1 MIENFKP
8 MSRIITFVL
17 ILFLFSTNTNAQNIV
32 VEGIIKDSELKEIL
46 PFANIYLQKNYIGT
60 ISNEKGEFK
69 ITIPSGQ
76 ENDSLVISYIGYN
89 SQKISIASIKSP
101 IEVFLIENQ
110 LTLNEVIVTG
120 YTANSIIKKA
130 IEKIPQNYYKEPYK
144 SKGFYRVTSQ
154 KDNNYIHLS
163 EAVFD
168 IYQSKIDKPKKQ
180 FRLEKMRAIKD
191 EKASKGI
198 DLGLKPNGIYEFD
211 IVNNLDEIGLLNK
224 KGLKLHTFKIDG
236 SEFINDRA
244 TYKISF
250 DQKTIN
256 KAGYKGYMLIDKE
269 TLAFVYFDFQ
279 LSPKGL
285 PYYKFGDASTRALM
299 KIVGIKID
307 MSRNNYQISYK
318 QFGNKY
324 YLNNVGNDA
333 TLTFKSNREH
343 YNFKTDTR
351 VDYLVTKINTKNI
364 KQFTNEE
371 TLGQGKLI
379 EEQNSIYDAGFW
391 KNYNI
396 VLPTND
402 FNAIAS
408 KLEANNKANDIKIEI
423 EEQLNKL
430 PKDKSIRIDSI
441 LSFYN
446 NKNLFNGTVLIT
458 SEGKTILHKS
468 YNNAITDNKL
478 NSQFRIG
485 SLSKTFT
492 SMIIAKLE
500 NEGKL
505 KYHDSINKYL
515 SNYINGNITIHQLL
529 SHQSGIPNYL
539 ANGDYLKQIFI
550 KEYTLE
556 ELVNQFCS
564 DALEFQSGTK
574 FEYSNSNFVI
584 LSLIAERILN
594 KKYKDIL
601 NEYIFKLLNMTD
613 TYFGNNIDNTNLVTG
628 FMYGKPESKY
638 HIENVGGAGGVT
650 STTADL
656 LKWSNALDTSQLI
669 PTSKIEQLI
678 KPKTEYNDW
687 DAYYGYGWMIDRY
700 MFRSSK
706 KHKIYYHPGTDFGFY
721 SMFVKQ
727 PDNGIT
733 IILLNNTGEFPRFEI
748 TELIL
753 NELN

>member
-1 MIENFKP
+1 MN
-8 MSRIITFVL
+8 RIITLAL
-17 ILFLFSTNTNAQNIV
+17 ILSFFSTNINAQNIV
-32 VEGIIKDSELKEIL
+32 IEGVIKDSERKEIL
-46 PFANIYLQKNYIGT
+46 PFANVYLQKNYLGT
-60 ISNEKGEFK
+60 ISNKKGEFK
-69 ITIPSGQ
+69 ITIPSDKK
-76 ENDSLVISYIGYN
+76 NDSLVISYIGYN
-89 SQKISIASIKSP
+89 SQKISIASIKNP

-130 IEKIPQNYYKEPYK
+130 IAKIPQNYYQKPYK

-168 IYQSKIDKPKKQ
+168 IYQSKNDKPKKQ

-198 DLGLKPNGIYEFD
+198 DLGLKPKGIYEFD
-211 IVNNLDEIGLLNK
+211 IVNNINGIGLLNK
-224 KGLKLHTFKIDG
+224 KGIKLHTFKIDG
-236 SEFINDRA
+236 TEFINDREA
-244 TYKISF
+244 YKITF
-250 DQKTIN
+250 DQKKTK
-256 KAGYKGYMLIDKE
+256 KAGYKGYMLIDKK
-269 TLAFVYFDFQ
+269 TFAFVYFDFQ
-279 LSPKGL
+279 LSPKGVS
-285 PYYKFGDASTRALM
+285 YYKFGDASTRVLM
-299 KIVGIKID
+299 KIVGINID
-307 MSRNNYQISYK
+307 MSKNNYQISYK
-318 QFGNKY
+318 QLGNKY
-324 YLNNVGNDA
+324 YLSNVGNDA
-333 TLTFKSNREH
+333 TLSFKSKREH

-351 VDYLVTKINTKNI
+351 VDYLVTKIETKNI
-364 KQFTNEE
+364 KKFLKKE
-371 TLGQGKLI
+371 TLSSSKLI
-379 EEQNSIYDAGFW
+379 EEQNSIYDGDFW

-396 VLPTND
+396 MLPTSD
-402 FNAIAS
+402 FNKIAS

-423 EEQLNKL
+423 EEQLNDL

-446 NKNLFNGTVLIT
+446 HKDLFNGTVLIT
-458 SEGKTILHKS
+458 SEGKTILQKS

-492 SMIIAKLE
+492 SMIIAQLE
-500 NEGKL
+500 NENKL
-505 KYHDSINKYL
+505 KYDDSISEFL
-515 SNYINGNITIHQLL
+515 PNYKNGDITIHQLL
-529 SHQSGIPNYL
+529 SHQSGIPNFL
-539 ANGDYLKQIFI
+539 ANGDYLKQIFTE
-550 KEYTLE
+550 EYTLE

-564 DALEFQSGTK
+564 DTLKFQSGTK

-584 LSLIAERILN
+584 LSLIAEKILK

-601 NEYIFKLLNMTD
+601 NQYIFKSLNMTD
-613 TYFGNNIDNTNLVTG
+613 TYFGNSIDNTNLVTG
-628 FMYGKPESKY
+628 FMYGKPEPKY
-638 HIENVGGAGGVT
+638 YIQNVGGSGGIT
-650 STTADL
+650 STTGDL
-656 LKWSNALDTSQLI
+656 LKWSKALDSTKLL
-669 PTSKIEQLI
+669 PTSKIDQLLE
-678 KPKTEYNDW
+678 PKAQYDDW

-706 KHKIYYHPGTDFGFY
+706 KHKTFYHPGTDFGFY

>member
-1 MIENFKP
+1 MADNYKP
-8 MSRIITFVL
+8 MSRIITIIL
-17 ILFLFSTNTNAQNIV
+17 ILFFFPTNTNAQNII
-32 VEGIIKDSELKEIL
+32 VEGVIKDSERKEIL
-46 PFANIYLQKNYIGT
+46 PFANIYLQNNYLGT
-60 ISNEKGEFK
+60 ISNEKGAFK
-69 ITIPSGQ
+69 ITISSDIK
-76 ENDSLVISYIGYN
+76 NDSLVISYIGYN

-101 IEVFLIENQ
+101 IEVFLVENQ
-110 LTLNEVIVTG
+110 VTLDEVIVTG
-120 YTANSIIKKA
+120 YTANSIIEKA
-130 IEKIPQNYYKEPYK
+130 ISKIPQNYYQEPYK

-168 IYQSKIDKPKKQ
+168 IYQSKINNPKQQ
-180 FRLEKMRAIKD
+180 FKLEKMRAIKD

-211 IVNNLDEIGLLNK
+211 IVNNMNDIGLLNR

-236 SEFINDRA
+236 SEFINDRE
-244 TYKISF
+244 TYKITF
-250 DQKTIN
+250 DQKNTK

-269 TLAFVYFDFQ
+269 TFAFVYFDFQ
-279 LSPKGL
+279 LSPKGVS
-285 PYYKFGDASTRALM
+285 YYKFGDASTRALM
-299 KIVGIKID
+299 KIVGINID
-307 MSRNNYQISYK
+307 MNRNNYQISYK

-324 YLNNVGNDA
+324 YLNNIGNDA

-351 VDYLVTKINTKNI
+351 VDYLVTKIEIENI

-379 EEQNSIYDAGFW
+379 EEQNSIYDADFW

-396 VLPTND
+396 VLPTSD
-402 FNAIAS
+402 FNEIAS
-408 KLEANNKANDIKIEI
+408 KLEAKNKANDIKIEI
-423 EEQLNKL
+423 EEQLNNL

-446 NKNLFNGTVLIT
+446 NKDLFNGTVLIT
-458 SEGKTILHKS
+458 SEGKTIHQKS
-468 YNNAITDNKL
+468 YNNTITDNKL

-492 SMIIAKLE
+492 SMIIAQLE
-500 NEGKL
+500 NENKL
-505 KYHDSINKYL
+505 KYDDSISKYL
-515 SNYINGNITIHQLL
+515 PNYKNGDITIHQLL
-529 SHQSGIPNYL
+529 SHQSGIPNFL
-539 ANGDYLKQIFI
+539 ANGDYLKQIFTE
-550 KEYTLE
+550 EYTLE
-556 ELVNQFCS
+556 ELVNLFCS
-564 DALEFQSGTK
+564 DTLEFQSGTK

-584 LSLIAERILN
+584 LSLIAERILK

-601 NEYIFKLLNMTD
+601 NQYIFKSLNMSD
-613 TYFGNNIDNTNLVTG
+613 TYFGNSIDNTNLVTG
-628 FMYGKPESKY
+628 FMYGKPEPKY
-638 HIENVGGAGGVT
+638 YFQNVGGAGGIT

-656 LKWSNALDTSQLI
+656 LKWSNAIDTTQLL
-669 PTSKIEQLI
+669 PTSKIEQILE
-678 KPKTEYNDW
+678 PKTEYNDW

-700 MFRSSK
+700 MFHSSK
-706 KHKIYYHPGTDFGFY
+706 RHKIYYHPGTDFGFY